1 VTTALPRGRVPVVT
15 VTLLDRLLVSEIGAS
30 FGVALGL
37 FTVLLVMNHLFY
49 LARLIIGQGIGIQI
63 ALVLMAYKVPYFIA
77 FSAPMGALLATVWG
91 MGRLADH
98 NELAALRVS
107 GVSLVRIA
115 MPIVAAG
122 AVVAAGTLVFAE
134 GVVSLA
140 EDQYRV
146 AMADVMA
153 RGPELHPVENVFFQ
167 APIPQGNALYS
178 AHRYDPKSRTL
189 EAVTVVYMTPRQ
201 PLEVVEA
208 DHAVYAQGSQW
219 TFKTGHVYVLSEG
232 QMVSTKFDT
241 LSVTVPRS
249 PEDFTL
255 APKQPPDMSIR
266 ELLGEIARYRR
277 SGGDARPYVG
287 ELNTKVATA
296 LSAVAFVL
304 LAVPLS
310 LRPHRS
316 GPSMGFG
323 MSILILVAYYIIA
336 IPAQLAADGHALSPI
351 VAAWLPDLLVGGAG
365 VILLLRAAR

>member
-1 VTTALPRGRVPVVT
+1 MTM
-15 VTLLDRLLVSEIGAS
+15 TLLDRLLVTEVGSS

-49 LARLIIGQGIGIQI
+49 LARLIIGQGIAIQV
-63 ALVLMAYKVPYFIA
+63 ALVLMAYKIPYFIA

-107 GVSLVRIA
+107 GVSLPRIA
-115 MPIVAAG
+115 VPLIAAG
-122 AVVAAGTLVFAE
+122 VVVAAGTLVFVE
-134 GVVSLA
+134 GVVSLS

-153 RGPELHPVENVFFQ
+153 RGPELHPIENVFFQ
-167 APIPQGNALYS
+167 APIPQGNAFYS
-178 AHRYDPKSRTL
+178 AHRYDPRSRTL
-189 EAVTVVYMTPRQ
+189 QAVTVVYMTPRQ
-201 PLEVVEA
+201 PLEVIEA
-208 DHAVYAQGSQW
+208 DHAVYAQGTQW
-219 TFKTGHVYVLSEG
+219 TFESGHMYVLSEG

-241 LSVTVPRS
+241 LRVIVPRS

-255 APKQPPDMSIR
+255 APKQPADMSIR
-266 ELLGEIARYRR
+266 ELTGEIARYRR
-277 SGGDARPYVG
+277 NGGDVRPFVG

-296 LSAVAFVL
+296 LSSVAFVL

-323 MSILILVAYYIIA
+323 MSILILVAYYLVA
-336 IPAQLAADGHALSPI
+336 IPMQLAADGHLLSP
-351 VAAWLPDLLVGGAG
+351 VLAAWLPDLLVGAAG
-365 VILLLRAAR
+365 VILLVRAAR

>member
-1 VTTALPRGRVPVVT
+1 MTM
-15 VTLLDRLLVSEIGAS
+15 TLLDRLLVTEVGSS

-49 LARLIIGQGIGIQI
+49 LARLIIGQGIAIQV
-63 ALVLMAYKVPYFIA
+63 ALVLMAYKIPYFIA
-77 FSAPMGALLATVWG
+77 FSAPMGVLLATVWG

-107 GVSLVRIA
+107 GVSLSRIA
-115 MPIVAAG
+115 VPLIAAG
-122 AVVAAGTLVFAE
+122 VVVAAGTLVFAE
-134 GVVSLA
+134 GVVSLS

-153 RGPELHPVENVFFQ
+153 HGPELHPVENVFFQ

-178 AHRYDPKSRTL
+178 AHRYDPRSRTL
-189 EAVTVVYMTPRQ
+189 QAVTVVYMTPRQ
-201 PLEVVEA
+201 PLEVIEA
-208 DHAVYAQGSQW
+208 DHAVYAQGTQW
-219 TFKTGHVYVLSEG
+219 TFESGHMYVLSEG

-241 LSVTVPRS
+241 LRVTVPRS
-249 PEDFTL
+249 PEEFTL
-255 APKQPPDMSIR
+255 APKQPADMSIR
-266 ELLGEIARYRR
+266 ELVGEIARYR
-277 SGGDARPYVG
+277 SNGGDVRPFVG

-296 LSAVAFVL
+296 LSSVAFVL

-323 MSILILVAYYIIA
+323 MSILILVAYYLVA
-336 IPAQLAADGHALSPI
+336 IPMQLAADGHLLSP
-351 VAAWLPDLLVGGAG
+351 VLAAWLPDLLVGAAG
-365 VILLLRAAR
+365 VILLARAAR

>member
-1 VTTALPRGRVPVVT
+1 MTMS
-15 VTLLDRLLVSEIGAS
+15 LLDRLLVSEIGSS
-30 FGVALGL
+30 FGVAIGL

-49 LARLIIGQGIGIQI
+49 LARLIIGQGIAIQI
-63 ALVLMAYKVPYFIA
+63 ALVLMAYKIPYFIA

-98 NELAALRVS
+98 NELAALRVA
-107 GVSLVRIA
+107 GVSLPRIA
-115 MPIVAAG
+115 LPVIAAG
-122 AVVAAGTLVFAE
+122 AVVAAATLVFGE
-134 GVVSLA
+134 GVVSLS
-140 EDQYRV
+140 EGQYRM

-153 RGPELHPVENVFFQ
+153 HGPELHPIENVFFQ

-178 AHRYDPKSRTL
+178 AHRYEPRSRTL

-201 PLEVVEA
+201 PLEVIEA
-208 DHAVYAQGSQW
+208 DTATYLQGSQW
-219 TFKTGHVYVLSEG
+219 TFQSGHVYVLSEG

-241 LSVTVPRS
+241 LRVTVPRS
-249 PEDFTL
+249 PDDFTL
-255 APKQPPDMSIR
+255 APKQPADMSIR
-266 ELLGEIARYRR
+266 ELVREIARYRG
-277 SGGDARPYVG
+277 SGANARPFVG

-296 LSAVAFVL
+296 LSSVAFVL

-323 MSILILVAYYIIA
+323 MSILVLVAYYLIA

-351 VAAWLPDLLVGGAG
+351 VAAWLPDVLVGAAGA
-365 VILLLRAAR
+365 ILLMRAAR

>member
-1 VTTALPRGRVPVVT
+1 MTM
-15 VTLLDRLLVSEIGAS
+15 TLLDRLLVSEVGAS

-49 LARLIIGQGIGIQI
+49 LARLIIGQGIAVQI
-63 ALVLMAYKVPYFIA
+63 ALVLMAYKIPYFIA

-107 GVSLVRIA
+107 GVSLLRIA
-115 MPIVAAG
+115 APIVATG
-122 AVVAAGTLVFAE
+122 VVVAAGTLVFAE
-134 GVVSLA
+134 GVVSLS
-140 EDQYRV
+140 EDQYRA

-178 AHRYDPKSRTL
+178 AHRYDPRSRTL
-189 EAVTVVYMTPRQ
+189 QAVTVVYMTPQQ
-201 PLEVVEA
+201 PLEVIEA
-208 DHAVYAQGSQW
+208 DHAIYAQGTQW
-219 TFKTGHVYVLSEG
+219 TFQNGHVYVLSEG
-232 QMVSTKFDT
+232 QMVSTKFDS
-241 LSVTVPRS
+241 LRVTVPRS
-249 PEDFTL
+249 PQDFTL
-255 APKQPPDMSIR
+255 APKQPSDMSIR
-266 ELLGEIARYRR
+266 EIVGEIARSRR
-277 SGGDARPYVG
+277 GGGDPRPYVG

-296 LSAVAFVL
+296 LSSVAFVL

-323 MSILILVAYYIIA
+323 MSILILVAYYLIA

-351 VAAWLPDLLVGGAG
+351 VAAWLPDVLVGAVG
-365 VILLLRAAR
+365 VILLMRAAR

>member
-1 VTTALPRGRVPVVT
+1 M
-15 VTLLDRLLVSEIGAS
+15 TLLDRLLVAEIGSS

-49 LARLIIGQGIGIQI
+49 LARLIIGQGIAVRV
-63 ALVLMAYKVPYFIA
+63 ALVLMAYKIPYFVA

-107 GVSLVRIA
+107 GISLLRIA
-115 MPIVAAG
+115 APIVAAG
-122 AVVAAGTLVFAE
+122 ITVAAGTLVFAE
-134 GVVSLA
+134 GVVSLS
-140 EDQYRV
+140 EDRYRA

-178 AHRYDPKSRTL
+178 AHRYNPRTRTL
-189 EAVTVVYMTPRQ
+189 ETVTVVYMTPRR
-201 PLEVVEA
+201 PVEVIQA
-208 DHAVYAQGSQW
+208 DHAVYSHGTQW
-219 TFKTGHVYVLSEG
+219 LFQNGQVYVLSEG
-232 QMVSTKFDT
+232 QMVSTKFET
-241 LSVTVPRS
+241 LRVTVPRA
-249 PEDFTL
+249 PEDFAL
-255 APKQPPDMSIR
+255 APKQPSDMSIR
-266 ELLGEIARYRR
+266 ELLTEITRYRR
-277 SGGDARPYVG
+277 NGGDARPYVG

-323 MSILILVAYYIIA
+323 MAILVLVGYYIIA
-336 IPAQLAADGHALSPI
+336 IPAQLAADGHVLSPI
-351 VAAWLPDLLVGGAG
+351 LAAWLPDSVVGAAGA
-365 VILLLRAAR
+365 ILLFRAAR

>member
-1 VTTALPRGRVPVVT
+1 MTM
-15 VTLLDRLLVSEIGAS
+15 TLLDRLLVTEVGSS

-49 LARLIIGQGIGIQI
+49 LARLIIGQGIAIQV
-63 ALVLMAYKVPYFIA
+63 ALVLMAYKIPYFIA
-77 FSAPMGALLATVWG
+77 FSVPMGALLATVWG

-107 GVSLVRIA
+107 GVSLSRIA
-115 MPIVAAG
+115 VPLIAAG
-122 AVVAAGTLVFAE
+122 VVVAAGTLVFAE
-134 GVVSLA
+134 GVVSLS

-153 RGPELHPVENVFFQ
+153 HGPELHPVENVFFQ

-178 AHRYDPKSRTL
+178 AHRYDPRSRTL
-189 EAVTVVYMTPRQ
+189 QAVTVVYMTPRQ
-201 PLEVVEA
+201 PLEVIEA
-208 DHAVYAQGSQW
+208 DHAVYAQGTQW
-219 TFKTGHVYVLSEG
+219 TFESGHMYVLSEG

-241 LSVTVPRS
+241 LRVTVPRS

-255 APKQPPDMSIR
+255 APKQPADMSIR
-266 ELLGEIARYRR
+266 ELVGEIARYRR
-277 SGGDARPYVG
+277 NGGDVRSFVG

-296 LSAVAFVL
+296 LSSVAFVL

-323 MSILILVAYYIIA
+323 MSILILVAYYLVA
-336 IPAQLAADGHALSPI
+336 IPMQLAADGHLLSP
-351 VAAWLPDLLVGGAG
+351 VLAAWLPDLLVGAAG
-365 VILLLRAAR
+365 VILLARAAR

>member
-1 VTTALPRGRVPVVT
+1 MTM
-15 VTLLDRLLVSEIGAS
+15 TLLDRLLVTEVGSS

-49 LARLIIGQGIGIQI
+49 LARLIIGQGIAIQV
-63 ALVLMAYKVPYFIA
+63 ALVLMAYKIPYFIA

-107 GVSLVRIA
+107 GVSLSRIA
-115 MPIVAAG
+115 VPLIAAG
-122 AVVAAGTLVFAE
+122 VVVAAGTLVFAE
-134 GVVSLA
+134 GVVSLS

-153 RGPELHPVENVFFQ
+153 HGPELHPVENVFFQ

-178 AHRYDPKSRTL
+178 AHRYDPRSRTL
-189 EAVTVVYMTPRQ
+189 QAVTVVYMTPRQ
-201 PLEVVEA
+201 PLEVIEA
-208 DHAVYAQGSQW
+208 DHAVYAQGTQW
-219 TFKTGHVYVLSEG
+219 TFESGHMYVLSEG

-241 LSVTVPRS
+241 LRVTVPRS
-249 PEDFTL
+249 PEEFTL
-255 APKQPPDMSIR
+255 APKQPADMSIR
-266 ELLGEIARYRR
+266 ELVGEIARYR
-277 SGGDARPYVG
+277 SNGGDVRPFVG

-296 LSAVAFVL
+296 LSSVAFVL

-323 MSILILVAYYIIA
+323 MSILILVAYYLVA
-336 IPAQLAADGHALSPI
+336 IPMQLAADGHLLSP
-351 VAAWLPDLLVGGAG
+351 VLAAWLPDLLVGAAG
-365 VILLLRAAR
+365 VILLARAAR

>member
-1 VTTALPRGRVPVVT
+1 MTM
-15 VTLLDRLLVSEIGAS
+15 TLLDRLLVSEVGSS

-49 LARLIIGQGIGIQI
+49 LARLIIGQGIAIQI
-63 ALVLMAYKVPYFIA
+63 ALVLMVYKIPYFIA

-115 MPIVAAG
+115 APIVAVG
-122 AVVAAGTLVFAE
+122 VVVAAGTLVFTE
-134 GVVSLA
+134 GVVSLS

-178 AHRYDPKSRTL
+178 ARRYEPRTRTL
-189 EAVTVVYMTPRQ
+189 QAVTVVYMTPRQ
-201 PLEVVEA
+201 PLEVIEA
-208 DHAVYAQGSQW
+208 DHANYAQGTQW
-219 TFKTGHVYVLSEG
+219 TFENGHMYVLSEG

-241 LSVTVPRS
+241 LRVTVPRS
-249 PEDFTL
+249 PQDFTL
-255 APKQPPDMSIR
+255 APKQPADMSVR
-266 ELLGEIARYRR
+266 ELFGEIARYRR
-277 SGGDARPYVG
+277 NGGDVRPFVG
-287 ELNTKVATA
+287 EVNTKVATA
-296 LSAVAFVL
+296 LSSVAFVL

-310 LRPHRS
+310 IRPHRS

-323 MSILILVAYYIIA
+323 MSILVLVGYYIVA
-336 IPAQLAADGHALSPI
+336 IPAQLASDGHALSPI
-351 VAAWLPDLLVGGAG
+351 LAAWLPDLLVGAAG
-365 VILLLRAAR
+365 VILLMRAAR